1 MFRLKIK
8 EIAQQKKI
16 SQRQLFLR
24 SGVDIRTVR
33 SIFRDPETNITME
46 TLARLAYVLNCDMSL
61 LIESDPPLPK
71 NLDEPVR
78 VGPPPWYVV
87 PDTPGEPPQQEP

>member
-8 EIAQQKKI
+8 EVAERKGL

-33 SIFRDPETNITME
+33 NIFRDPQTNITVE
-46 TLARLAYVLNCDMSL
+46 TLARLAYVLNCDISL
-61 LIESDPPLPK
+61 LIESEPPLPK
-71 NLDEPVR
+71 NLDAPIK
-78 VGPPPWYVV
+78 VGPLPWY
-87 PDTPGEPPQQEP
+87 PGPEKPPES